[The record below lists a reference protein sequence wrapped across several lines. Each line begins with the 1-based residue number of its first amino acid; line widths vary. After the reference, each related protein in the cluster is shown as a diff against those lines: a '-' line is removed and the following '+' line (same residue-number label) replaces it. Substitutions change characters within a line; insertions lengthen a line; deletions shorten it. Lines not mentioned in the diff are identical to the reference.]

1 MEKSSSMSI
10 SRIHRRMIQV
20 GGCILLLVFFLCSF
34 LFLFFQFRTASLQ
47 SIAAAN
53 ESFGNYV
60 ESVLRLSN
68 ANIRT
73 SAMQMFYTSS
83 VRTLRTS
90 SELTWSERTIGHRD
104 LGNFASSSNFIENV
118 MVYNEALDT
127 VFTSE
132 SSHGSALT
140 GDFHDQQAVEILL
153 HPENLSYL
161 TPFRREVGSSVYYSF
176 LFSERGSWGVSSML
190 LDINAD
196 WYESQLLGTLSPDRH
211 MIVDGNGQPVIPRKL
226 PLELP
231 DWQRFETAFQ
241 QNPASGYVLPDRS
254 PFLSSCWVYHR
265 LGNTGWYYL
274 EAFQLEVTAPGLVH
288 VQTVVFVLF
297 AFVSVVVILLS
308 AYLLVYILPT
318 YLHIFRALTAVEVE
332 GKDSPTEKFDELL
345 SSHKELEQS
354 RRLQELQTG
363 SFPAGLR
370 LPIVLVIAEN
380 PPEKLYSLLASRPE
394 VLTAQMELGLTFVL
408 PACTNKGRNL
418 LLTAIRSLESGEGP
432 VLVSLPCYSREQLL
446 AAFAALEE
454 LKKLAFLHQ
463 NQPVL
468 SQELLAECSE
478 TSGFRPEMVS
488 AMESALK
495 KGQLQG
501 AQAQWLLLL
510 NSISRDRYA
519 DFAFAI
525 HYVDKMLTGLYLKYE
540 LEAAPSIDQSMTSL
554 PALQE
559 AIDRRLTAITG
570 AVAASQQKQAD
581 SLCSAVWEKVYELYQ
596 DEDCC
601 SQMIATQLELSQ
613 TYLNR
618 QFRAGAGMSI
628 NDAVQHVRIDKACKL
643 LRDSDLTVEQ
653 IAKQVGY
660 RNIKYFFVVFKKY
673 TEKTPTQFRGG
684 QAAAAPA
691 QSSGA

>member
-1 MEKSSSMSI
+1 MEKATSASI

-20 GGCILLLVFFLCSF
+20 GGVILLLLLFLCSF

-47 SIAAAN
+47 SIATAS

-60 ESVLRLSN
+60 ESVLQLSN

-83 VRTLRTS
+83 IRTLRTS
-90 SELTWSERTIGHRD
+90 GDLSWSERTIGHRD
-104 LGNFASSSNFIENV
+104 LGNFASSSNFVENV
-118 MVYNEALDT
+118 MVYNQSLDT

-132 SSHGSALT
+132 SSYGSAPT
-140 GDFHDQQAVEILL
+140 AQFHDQGAVEILL
-153 HPENLSYL
+153 HPEDHPYL
-161 TPFRREVGSSVYYSF
+161 APFRRQAGSATYYSF
-176 LFSERGSWGVSSML
+176 LFSEQGSRGDSAML
-190 LDINAD
+190 LDINAS
-196 WYESQLLGTLSPDRH
+196 WYENQLLGTLSRDRH
-211 MIVDGNGQPVIPRKL
+211 MIVDGNGQAVIPPEL

-231 DWQRFETAFQ
+231 DWQRFQAAFQ

-254 PFLSSCWVYHR
+254 PFLTSCWVYHR

-288 VQTVVFVLF
+288 IQTVVFVLF
-297 AFVSVVVILLS
+297 AALSVVLLALF
-308 AYLLVYILPT
+308 AYLFVYILPT
-318 YLHIFRALTAVEVE
+318 FLHISQALTTVEVA
-332 GKDSPTEKFDELL
+332 GKDSTTEKFDELL
-345 SSHKELEQS
+345 SSHKALEQN

-363 SFPAGLR
+363 NFPAGIR
-370 LPIVLVIAEN
+370 LPIVLVIATE
-380 PPEKLYSLLASRPE
+380 PQEELYSLLS
-394 VLTAQMELGLTFVL
+394 AQPDVMMARLEPGLTFVL
-408 PACTNKGRNL
+408 PACTNKGRNRL
-418 LLTAIRSLESGEGP
+418 LAAIRASGTKGP
-432 VLVSLPCYSREQLL
+432 LLVSLPCYSREQLL

-454 LKKLAFLHQ
+454 LKKLAFLYESQ
-463 NQPVL
+463 TIL
-468 SQELLAECSE
+468 CQELLAECSE

-501 AQAQWLLLL
+501 ARAQWLLIL
-510 NSISRDRYA
+510 NAISRDRYS
-519 DFAFAI
+519 DFSFAL
-525 HYVDKMLTGLYLKYE
+525 HYVDKMLTALYLKYE
-540 LEAAPSIDQSMTSL
+540 LEAAPSIAASLTSL
-554 PALQE
+554 SALQE
-559 AIDRRLTAITG
+559 AIDARLIRITE

-581 SLCSAVWEKVYELYQ
+581 SLCSAVWGKVYELYQ

-618 QFRAGAGMSI
+618 QFRAATGMSI

-643 LRDSDLTVEQ
+643 LRDSELTVEQ

-673 TEKTPTQFRGG
+673 TEKTPSQFRGEAAGG
-684 QAAAAPA
+684 Q
-691 QSSGA
+691 

>member
-1 MEKSSSMSI
+1 MERSAPVSI

-20 GGCILLLVFFLCSF
+20 GGVILLLLLFLASF

-47 SIAAAN
+47 SIAAAS

-90 SELTWSERTIGHRD
+90 EDLSWSERTIGHRD
-104 LGNFASSSNFIENV
+104 LGNFASSSSFVENV

-132 SSHGSALT
+132 SSHGSAPT
-140 GDFHDQQAVEILL
+140 AQFHDQGAVEILL
-153 HPENLSYL
+153 HPENHAYL
-161 TPFRREVGSSVYYSF
+161 APFRRQAGSSTYYSF
-176 LFSERGSWGVSSML
+176 LFSEAGSRGKSAML
-190 LDINAD
+190 LDINAG
-196 WYESQLLGTLSPDRH
+196 WYENQLLGTLSRDRH
-211 MIVDGNGQPVIPRKL
+211 MIVDGAGQPVIPAQL
-226 PLELP
+226 PLEIP
-231 DWQRFETAFQ
+231 DWGRFQAAFAVD
-241 QNPASGYVLPDRS
+241 PASGYVLPDRS

-274 EAFQLEVTAPGLVH
+274 EAFQLEATAPGLVH
-288 VQTVVFVLF
+288 IQTVVFVLF
-297 AFVSVVVILLS
+297 AALSLVLLALF
-308 AYLLVYILPT
+308 AYLFVYILPT
-318 YLHIFRALTAVEVE
+318 FLHISRALTAVEVA
-332 GKDSPTEKFDELL
+332 GKDSTTEKFDELL
-345 SSHKELEQS
+345 SSHKALEQS
-354 RRLQELQTG
+354 RVLRELQTG
-363 SFPAGLR
+363 SFPAGTR
-370 LPIVLVIAEN
+370 LPIVLVIAGE
-380 PPEKLYSLLASRPE
+380 PQEELYRVLAPYPQVMMARLEPGFTL
-394 VLTAQMELGLTFVL
+394 VF
-408 PACTNKGRNL
+408 PACTNKGRNQL
-418 LLTAIRSLESGEGP
+418 LAALRGSGAKGP

-454 LKKLAFLHQ
+454 LKKLAFLYGSQ
-463 NQPVL
+463 TVL

-501 AQAQWLLLL
+501 ARAQWLLIL
-510 NSISRDRYA
+510 NAISRDRYN
-519 DFAFAI
+519 DFSFAL

-540 LEAAPSIDQSMTSL
+540 LEAAPSMDQSLTSL
-554 PALQE
+554 SALQE
-559 AIDRRLTAITG
+559 AIDQRLIRITE

-581 SLCSAVWEKVYELYQ
+581 SLCSAVWGKVYEFYQ

-618 QFRAGAGMSI
+618 QFRAATGMSI

-673 TEKTPTQFRGG
+673 TEKTPSQFRGEAAGG
-684 QAAAAPA
+684 Q
-691 QSSGA
+691 